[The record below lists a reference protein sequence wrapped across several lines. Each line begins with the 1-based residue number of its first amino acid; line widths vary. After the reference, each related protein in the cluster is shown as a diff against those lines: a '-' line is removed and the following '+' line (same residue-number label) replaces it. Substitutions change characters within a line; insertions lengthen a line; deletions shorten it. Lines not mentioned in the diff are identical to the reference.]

1 MCKTRKGRLSGTH
14 YGLYDSPQ
22 VSPKLQ
28 EEMMKL
34 NLSREEALACCIA
47 LAKEKPYKWQK
58 QALAKLDKAM
68 GFKRGED
75 ENINQ

>member
-1 MCKTRKGRLSGTH
+1 
-14 YGLYDSPQ
+14 
-22 VSPKLQ
+22 
-28 EEMMKL
+28 MMKL